1 MVKVLYFKFSECLLI
16 VDKIPNHFFL
26 FNYPKVVHAMTY
38 VCSKA
43 VIISYCILPCKR
55 EIFLHNHLKVS
66 DF

>member
-1 MVKVLYFKFSECLLI
+1 MVKVLYLKFSECLLI

-26 FNYPKVVHAMTY
+26 FNYPKVEHAMTS

-43 VIISYCILPCKR
+43 VIISYSILSFKR
-55 EIFLHNHLKVS
+55 EIFLHNHCKVS